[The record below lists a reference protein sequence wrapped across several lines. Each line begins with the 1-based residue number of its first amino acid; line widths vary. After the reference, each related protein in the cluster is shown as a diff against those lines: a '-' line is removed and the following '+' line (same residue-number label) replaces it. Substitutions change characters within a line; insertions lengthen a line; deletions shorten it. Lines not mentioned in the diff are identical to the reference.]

1 MGASADTAAIIQPLV
16 LSPARIL
23 SRLRARSSAAEMR
36 AVGDRVDIS
45 LTQRPTPPE
54 PSANVDAA
62 SAARD
67 AATCTK
73 MRRRVNDAR
82 SSTSAAEVFL
92 ELTDQELVARCQ
104 RGDHRAFRVL
114 VDKYQRRAYGI
125 AIGVLR
131 NPEDARDAAQEAF
144 IKVFRNIDGFKGD
157 SSFYTWL
164 YRIVVNVCIDH
175 FRKNRRVRNVEY
187 DETFKRRDE
196 MEQVPLSGNTRAMH
210 PGVALET
217 QELNGV
223 LAEALATLS
232 ENHRTIILLREVEGL
247 SYEEIA
253 EVMECHLGTVMS
265 RLHHA
270 RKNLQNALKPFLES
284 AGDPLAERAGQGVR
298 RERS

>member
-1 MGASADTAAIIQPLV
+1 M
-16 LSPARIL
+16 
-23 SRLRARSSAAEMR
+23 
-36 AVGDRVDIS
+36 
-45 LTQRPTPPE
+45 
-54 PSANVDAA
+54 
-62 SAARD
+62 
-67 AATCTK
+67 
-73 MRRRVNDAR
+73 
-82 SSTSAAEVFL
+82 

-247 SYEEIA
+247 SYEEI
-253 EVMECHLGTVMS
+253 
-265 RLHHA
+265 
-270 RKNLQNALKPFLES
+270 
-284 AGDPLAERAGQGVR
+284 
-298 RERS
+298 

>member
-1 MGASADTAAIIQPLV
+1 M
-16 LSPARIL
+16 
-23 SRLRARSSAAEMR
+23 
-36 AVGDRVDIS
+36 
-45 LTQRPTPPE
+45 
-54 PSANVDAA
+54 
-62 SAARD
+62 
-67 AATCTK
+67 
-73 MRRRVNDAR
+73 
-82 SSTSAAEVFL
+82 

-284 AGDPLAERAGQGVR
+284 AGDPLAERAGQR
-298 RERS
+298 AFRSPKSAS